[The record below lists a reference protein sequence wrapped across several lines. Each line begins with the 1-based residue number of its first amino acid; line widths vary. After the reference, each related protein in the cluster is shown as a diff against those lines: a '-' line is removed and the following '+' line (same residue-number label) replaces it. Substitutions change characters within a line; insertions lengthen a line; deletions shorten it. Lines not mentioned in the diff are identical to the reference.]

1 MTSKGKKQSNR
12 PLLISISL
20 GVVLLLLFSA
30 FLFSEVR
37 REKEMQI
44 NRVTHDYIQFQNQI
58 ENFLSRNINLMEG
71 LSAYIETFEQ
81 YNDDEIYTFLENLTK
96 NNKFYI
102 KNVGII
108 QDTTIKW
115 NYPVLENQRA
125 LGVDLSKIP
134 DQAASIEYVKS
145 TLNYH
150 FDGPKQL
157 VQGGTGY
164 IIRMPLLKDG
174 RYWGMV
180 SVILK
185 AEKVQE
191 LFAGYAADSNLKVA
205 IFNKSNG
212 ENLIFGDAS
221 IMTKNH
227 LSFDSTFSGNQW
239 TICVVSSD
247 AGIKDWNYLI
257 LFSLLGLLIIA
268 IIMRLSYTFFRD
280 AERVKEKNDLL
291 NKEIFRDRLTKIY
304 NRSFLDIRIR
314 EEMDLSNRH
323 GAPLSLA
330 YFDLDH
336 FKNVNDKFGHS
347 TGDAVLREIA
357 QTVEADVRAS
367 DVFARWGGEEFMILM
382 PATRLLDA
390 VIVAEKIRVLI
401 EKIDHPS
408 VGRVTAS
415 FGVAEYFPDEYAGSW
430 FKRVDNALYRS
441 KEKGRNQITA
451 SDALNGEESVQY
463 QVKWL
468 EEWNSGNDQID
479 MDHKEL
485 LQMGNNLVED
495 SYALNNLED
504 AVARYNELLDRIE
517 AHARREEIILENA
530 GYDGVEAHKASHQ
543 ALLEKARIHGEQL
556 IENKIDTQF
565 LFVFI
570 MKEVIIGHL
579 VKEDAQYFNSF

>member
-280 AERVKEKNDLL
+280 AERVKEK
-291 NKEIFRDRLTKIY
+291 K
-304 NRSFLDIRIR
+304 RSF
-314 EEMDLSNRH
+314 E
-323 GAPLSLA
+323 
-330 YFDLDH
+330 
-336 FKNVNDKFGHS
+336 
-347 TGDAVLREIA
+347 
-357 QTVEADVRAS
+357 
-367 DVFARWGGEEFMILM
+367 
-382 PATRLLDA
+382 
-390 VIVAEKIRVLI
+390 
-401 EKIDHPS
+401 
-408 VGRVTAS
+408 
-415 FGVAEYFPDEYAGSW
+415 
-430 FKRVDNALYRS
+430 
-441 KEKGRNQITA
+441 
-451 SDALNGEESVQY
+451 
-463 QVKWL
+463 
-468 EEWNSGNDQID
+468 
-479 MDHKEL
+479 
-485 LQMGNNLVED
+485 
-495 SYALNNLED
+495 
-504 AVARYNELLDRIE
+504 
-517 AHARREEIILENA
+517 
-530 GYDGVEAHKASHQ
+530 
-543 ALLEKARIHGEQL
+543 
-556 IENKIDTQF
+556 
-565 LFVFI
+565 
-570 MKEVIIGHL
+570 
-579 VKEDAQYFNSF
+579 